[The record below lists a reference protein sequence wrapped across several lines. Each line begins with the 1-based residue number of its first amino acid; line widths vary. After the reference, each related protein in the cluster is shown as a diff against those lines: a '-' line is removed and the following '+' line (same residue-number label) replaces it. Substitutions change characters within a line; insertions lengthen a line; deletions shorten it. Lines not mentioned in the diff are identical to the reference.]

1 MATTYDTTGTIES
14 RQRSNAGFVRRL
26 FDHFALAQQREANR
40 RILSHLRSLNIDT
53 LKHLGYTDEQIRLIA
68 GNDGG
73 ATRDL

>member
-26 FDHFALAQQREANR
+26 FDHFALAQQKEANR

-53 LKHLGYTDEQIRLIA
+53 LKHLGYTDEQIKLIT

-73 ATRDL
+73 AIRGL